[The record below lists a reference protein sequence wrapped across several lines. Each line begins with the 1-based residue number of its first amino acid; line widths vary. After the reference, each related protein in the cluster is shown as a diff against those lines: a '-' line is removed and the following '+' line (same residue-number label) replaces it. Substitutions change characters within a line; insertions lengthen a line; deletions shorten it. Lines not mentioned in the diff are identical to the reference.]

1 MMARSPLFGRRIH
14 IAGSIVDDLA
24 VATRESVDEA
34 RALVAELVKA
44 LVRRGANFVVPVDA
58 EPKRKV
64 DGLPICF
71 DWLVWQTLRDNLPH
85 RPAGVPGPMVIAVQ
99 HHKSED
105 QIPAE
110 YVDLWDDLRG
120 NLALVQIENAAH
132 WNMASKRMEAQA
144 RSGDILIAL
153 GGTEGV
159 LFLANLYHD
168 AGKPI
173 VPLNLALCPESTG
186 ARRLHNFGLTSHQ
199 TRRLFHI
206 AGDGDAHHWLNR
218 IRFPARQATAD
229 RVNDLVE
236 LLEALEPPRAF
247 AVRLLNP
254 DLGDYAAVQ
263 DFFDVVVQP
272 VVEGELGY
280 RLVIVDGRQAYD
292 HARIDE
298 EIFAKLHRSSV
309 VLADITGAR
318 PNCFLELGYALGRGL
333 PTMVMAMQ
341 GASLPFDITTLSG
354 LHWATTG
361 TAEQRRQAFRDHW
374 KAIRNRPPLVPV
386 EPLIS

>member
-1 MMARSPLFGRRIH
+1 MARSPLHGRRIH
-14 IAGSIVDDLA
+14 IAGSIVED
-24 VATRESVDEA
+24 VAIATGEDVGHA
-34 RALVAELVKA
+34 RSFVAELVKA

-58 EPKRKV
+58 EPKRKA

-71 DWLVWQTLRDNLPH
+71 DWLVWQTLRENLVH
-85 RPAGVPGPMVIAVQ
+85 RPAGVPGPMAIAVQ
-99 HHKSED
+99 HYKSED
-105 QIPAE
+105 QIPPEFTA
-110 YVDLWDDLRG
+110 LWDDLRS
-120 NLALVQIENAAH
+120 NLALVQIENAAQ

-144 RSGDILIAL
+144 RAGDILLAL

-173 VPLNLALCPESTG
+173 VPLNLPLCPETTG
-186 ARRLHNFGLTSHQ
+186 ARRLYNYGLSSHQ
-199 TRRLFHI
+199 TRRLFQI

-218 IRFPARQATAD
+218 IRFPARQATND
-229 RVNDLVE
+229 RVADLIE

-254 DLGDYAAVQ
+254 DHADNAAVQ
-263 DFFDVVVQP
+263 EFFDTVVQP
-272 VVEGELGY
+272 VVENELGY
-280 RLVIVDGRQAYD
+280 RLVVVDGRQAFD

-333 PTMVMAMQ
+333 PTMVMVQQ
-341 GASLPFDITTLSG
+341 GATLPFDITTLSG
-354 LHWATTG
+354 LHWSTNG
-361 TAEQRRQAFRDHW
+361 SVKDRRQVFREHW
-374 KAIRNRPPLVPV
+374 KAIRNRPPLVAA